1 MNYKLFSFIIFLF
14 LIFHPSRLNGQNA
27 AKQQLL
33 IAEAQSSAT
42 FQPNESLK
50 IALLLL
56 KGSNTNEEKVKLNLL
71 ISKIYS
77 ILGDYTNAANYL
89 FDANTNIESNSVF
102 QKAKINI
109 EKTALLKSVF
119 LHKQSNI
126 YLNKARYE
134 VNNLTNS
141 KQIYEIKSLIILEEL
156 ELMLHKQEYKKAKK
170 IIQKN
175 NYSSFLQKENISK
188 KRFLLILSKINNNLG
203 DFHNNISIIESL
215 KNLINEEDKYFEIQV
230 WNEIAKN
237 YFYQQNY
244 SKAIEYALKS
254 QEILVELDNIY
265 LLENTTE
272 TLVLSYLALNK
283 EQEYKLFNTKL
294 LTIKTEIEKKEEE
307 AINTVYNLINSEY
320 RTNYSLNKTAFTKK
334 LYLSIGLFLLFSIV
348 FGFVVYKKYTYK
360 KRLTEIISYLK
371 VTNKNIL
378 SKVEKN
384 EIISKK
390 NSIPAETEQQIL
402 NKLKKFESSSKFTNK
417 DISLAVLAG
426 NFETNTKYLS
436 EIINQHYHINF
447 NTYINKLRVNF
458 IIEKLKNE
466 PNFCNYKISYLAELS
481 GFSSHSS
488 FATVFKSISGISPIT
503 FIDILKNERND
514 TQITPSEN
522 E

>member
-33 IAEAQSSAT
+33 FAEAQNSAT

-89 FDANTNIESNSVF
+89 FEANTNIESNSVF
-102 QKAKINI
+102 QKANINI

-134 VNNLTNS
+134 VNNLKNS

-156 ELMLHKQEYKKAKK
+156 ELMLHKQEYKKAKE

-175 NYSSFLQKENISK
+175 NYSSFLQKENILK
-188 KRFLLILSKINNNLG
+188 KRFLLIQSRINNNLG
-203 DFHNNISIIESL
+203 DFHNNIPILESL
-215 KNLINEEDKYFEIQV
+215 KKLINKEDKYFEIQV

-294 LTIKTEIEKKEEE
+294 LTIKTEIEKK
-307 AINTVYNLINSEY
+307 
-320 RTNYSLNKTAFTKK
+320 KKK
-334 LYLSIGLFLLFSIV
+334 L
-348 FGFVVYKKYTYK
+348 
-360 KRLTEIISYLK
+360 
-371 VTNKNIL
+371 
-378 SKVEKN
+378 
-384 EIISKK
+384 
-390 NSIPAETEQQIL
+390 
-402 NKLKKFESSSKFTNK
+402 
-417 DISLAVLAG
+417 
-426 NFETNTKYLS
+426 
-436 EIINQHYHINF
+436 
-447 NTYINKLRVNF
+447 
-458 IIEKLKNE
+458 
-466 PNFCNYKISYLAELS
+466 
-481 GFSSHSS
+481 
-488 FATVFKSISGISPIT
+488 
-503 FIDILKNERND
+503 
-514 TQITPSEN
+514 
-522 E
+522 

>member
-1 MNYKLFSFIIFLF
+1 MNYKLFSFFIFLF
-14 LIFHPSRLNGQNA
+14 LIFQPSRLNGQNA

-89 FDANTNIESNSVF
+89 FEANTNIESNSVF

-134 VNNLTNS
+134 VNNLTNR
-141 KQIYEIKSLIILEEL
+141 KQINEIKSLIILEEL
-156 ELMLHKQEYKKAKK
+156 ELLLHKQKYKKAKE

-175 NYSSFLQKENISK
+175 KYSSFLQKENISK
-188 KRFLLILSKINNNLG
+188 KRFLLIQSRINNNLG
-203 DFHNNISIIESL
+203 DFHNNISILESL
-215 KNLINEEDKYFEIQV
+215 KKLINEEDKYFEIQV

-320 RTNYSLNKTAFTKK
+320 RINYSVKKTDFNKK
-334 LYLSIGLFLLFSIV
+334 LYLSIGVFLLFSIV

-384 EIISKK
+384 EVISKK

-426 NFETNTKYLS
+426 HFETNTKYLS
-436 EIINQHYHINF
+436 EIINKHYHINF

-481 GFSSHSS
+481 GFTSHSS

-514 TQITPSEN
+514 TQITPPEN

>member
-244 SKAIEYALKS
+244 SRAIEYALKS

>member
-1 MNYKLFSFIIFLF
+1 MNYKLFGFIILFF
-14 LIFHPSRLNGQNA
+14 LISKPIRLNGQNA
-27 AKQQLL
+27 SKQQLL
-33 IAEAQSSAT
+33 ITEAQIIAT
-42 FQPNESLK
+42 SQPNESLK

-56 KGSNTNEEKVKLNLL
+56 KGSNTNDEKVKLNLL
-71 ISKIYS
+71 ISKIYT
-77 ILGDYTNAANYL
+77 ILGDYTNASNYL
-89 FDANTNIESNSVF
+89 FEANKNIETNSIF
-102 QKAKINI
+102 LNAKINI

-126 YLNKARYE
+126 YLNKARTDLNKLNYE
-134 VNNLTNS
+134 KESN
-141 KQIYEIKSLIILEEL
+141 EIKSKIIFEEL
-156 ELMLHKQEYKKAKK
+156 ELLIHKQEYIKAKTT
-170 IIQKN
+170 IQKN
-175 NYSSFLQKENISK
+175 NYILYLQNGNENK
-188 KRFLLILSKINNNLG
+188 KRFLLIQSRININLG
-203 DFHNNISIIESL
+203 DFKNNKTILESL
-215 KNLINEEDKYFEIQV
+215 KKLINKEDKYFEIQV
-230 WNEIAKN
+230 WNEFAKN
-237 YFYQQNY
+237 YFHQQKY
-244 SKAIEYALKS
+244 SKAIEYALNAKK
-254 QEILVELDNIY
+254 ILAKLENIY

-283 EQEYKLFNTKL
+283 DQEYKLFNTKL

-307 AINTVYNLINSEY
+307 TINTVYNLINSEY
-320 RTNYSLNKTAFTKK
+320 RKNYFLKKTAFNNK
-334 LYLSIGLFLLFSIV
+334 LYLNIGLFLLFSIV
-348 FGFVVYKKYTYK
+348 FGLVIFKKYTYK

-378 SKVEKN
+378 SKIEKN
-384 EIISKK
+384 EVISKK

-402 NKLKKFESSSKFTNK
+402 NKLKKFESSLKYTNK

-426 NFETNTKYLS
+426 HFETNTKYLS
-436 EIINQHYHINF
+436 EIINKHYQINF

-481 GFSSHSS
+481 GFTSHSS

-514 TQITPSEN
+514 IQIKPSEN